1 MNEYCQI
8 DAFVRTEDTMFG
20 NLRYLYPYFDAEAFQ
35 SAELRAVQLVVQNWT
50 NVLDAASA
58 TVFCTY

>member
-1 MNEYCQI
+1 
-8 DAFVRTEDTMFG
+8 MFG